1 MAPLESLIYLIKG
14 LVRPM
19 SAALESSILSKLPP
33 ELLTLIATFL
43 PAASAASFALCCTP
57 LYTLLAILYLK
68 CKHGHHHFKMSEFL
82 SLVERDLKDFIAC
95 YHCAKLHTIKP
106 DKKHIKR
113 ASRCDSSVCSLM
125 SRYIGYHFS
134 YIVFQMAMKRHR
146 QDADTRS
153 LLRLLQSY
161 EINAAGDMQS
171 TSSTR
176 IINGQL
182 IARRRCILIV
192 HRGNEGPFSK
202 NWGVYICPHFGIICG
217 RVILLENSKVG
228 YRMFYKVGGEDVEA
242 GPGATKCDCGAHVE
256 KDNVS
261 TTCSGLVQCDYCA
274 TEFRIDSMAVGRR
287 KEGWAFIITWW
298 KNLGKGQSVE
308 DPLWSAHVTEGAKA
322 RTDFV
327 AGSICAAFEGKREV
341 ELHSLLTKKELKQV
355 LNFSC

>member
-19 SAALESSILSKLPP
+19 SAALESSIHSKLPP

-57 LYTLLAILYLK
+57 LYTLLAIPYLK

-82 SLVERDLKDFIAC
+82 ILVERDLKDFIAC
-95 YHCAKLHTIKP
+95 YHCVKLHTIKP

-153 LLRLLQSY
+153 LLRLLQSD
-161 EINAAGDMQS
+161 EINAAAH
-171 TSSTR
+171 R
-176 IINGQL
+176 PPY
-182 IARRRCILIV
+182 ILIV

-202 NWGVYICPHFGIICG
+202 NWGVYICPHFGIVCG

-228 YRMFYKVGGEDVEA
+228 YRMFYRVGGEDVEA

-256 KDNVS
+256 NDDVS

-287 KEGWAFIITWW
+287 KEGRAFIITWW

-308 DPLWSAHVTEGAKA
+308 DPVWSAHVTEGAKV

-341 ELHSLLTKKELKQV
+341 ELHSFLTKKELKRG